1 VAPSLQAKQ
10 RTLKFNL
17 ARANL
22 HHGLENRPSL
32 KEIADKGILTQEDLE
47 AADAG
52 EAVRACAAYVCA
64 SGGGSSRRTRTQA
77 AKKEET
83 PEPAVYQ
90 RRSKNFH
97 LTRILLKSVAAMSE
111 VRPVRLVCAHM
122 CALASRLRRT
132 AQAGE
137 ISLQQKG
144 FLKDL
149 IVDQDPVVLRIAEVF
164 DADNNYA
171 AVRTHARTSAAEL
184 RGMTGACAFTRAQF
198 KEHLM
203 RLFLSK

>member
-52 EAVRACAAYVCA
+52 EAVRACAAYVPRA
-64 SGGGSSRRTRTQA
+64 AVGPTHAYTGYQEGGDAGAGGVSAPLQELPPHAHSAQVRRG
-77 AKKEET
+77 
-83 PEPAVYQ
+83 
-90 RRSKNFH
+90 H
-97 LTRILLKSVAAMSE
+97 
-111 VRPVRLVCAHM
+111 VRGAFRLVCARM
-122 CALASRLRRT
+122 CALASRWCRLLSLSSVLAAGT

-171 AVRTHARTSAAEL
+171 AVRTHAHSCSCILDSSVSPSCEA
-184 RGMTGACAFTRAQF
+184 
-198 KEHLM
+198 
-203 RLFLSK
+203 